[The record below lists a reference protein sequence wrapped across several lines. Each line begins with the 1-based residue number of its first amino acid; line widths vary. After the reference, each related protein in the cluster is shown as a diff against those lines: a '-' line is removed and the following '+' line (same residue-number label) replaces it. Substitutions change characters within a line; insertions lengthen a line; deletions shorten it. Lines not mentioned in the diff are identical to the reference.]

1 MTTAAE
7 CNLWIA
13 QRLAA
18 LKYDLEAGLT
28 SSVDRDTAIQHSKE
42 AFLRATSSAPPLPSS
57 AFTPQELASFMQN
70 TRKPF
75 PPAPELLTKPPP
87 APLPALVH
95 VTTDAAGHMH
105 TVPAPAPTT
114 PDLPRL
120 RAELRAMLRGD
131 IAFHTDPYTAP
142 KE

>member
-1 MTTAAE
+1 MGKVDAMTTAAE

-13 QRLAA
+13 QRLTA
-18 LKYDLEAGLT
+18 LKHETDYA
-28 SSVDRDTAIQHSKE
+28 TAIQRSKE
-42 AFLRATSSAPPLPSS
+42 AFLRATSSAPPVPTP
-57 AFTPQELASFMQN
+57 AFTSQELAALAQN

-75 PPAPELLTKPPP
+75 PPAPELLTKPAP

-105 TVPAPAPTT
+105 TVPAPTPTT

-131 IAFHTDPYTAP
+131 IAFHTDPYTTP